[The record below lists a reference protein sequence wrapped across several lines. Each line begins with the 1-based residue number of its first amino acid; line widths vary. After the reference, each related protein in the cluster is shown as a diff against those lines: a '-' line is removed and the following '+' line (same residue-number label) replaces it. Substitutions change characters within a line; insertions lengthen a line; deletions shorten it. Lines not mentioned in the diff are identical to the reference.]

1 MKNKMETNELTAHH
15 RGVILRGICFGAA
28 LRGKSPE
35 ISEENTVII
44 CQGELSIWDI
54 CSISADAEAFGLE
67 GISVMRA
74 GPRLLSNPKRRS
86 HENLLLSGRI
96 A

>member
-1 MKNKMETNELTAHH
+1 MGTNELTVHQ
-15 RGVILRGICFGAA
+15 RGVILRGICSGSA

-44 CQGELSIWDI
+44 CQGELCMWDI

-67 GISVMRA
+67 AHLGYDVLTKITVK
-74 GPRLLSNPKRRS
+74 PQKQIP
-86 HENLLLSGRI
+86 
-96 A
+96 

>member
-1 MKNKMETNELTAHH
+1 MKNKMGTNELTVHQ
-15 RGVILRGICFGAA
+15 RGVILRGICSRSA

-44 CQGELSIWDI
+44 CQGELSMWDI

-67 GISVMRA
+67 AHFGYDGRTKITFK
-74 GPRLLSNPKRRS
+74 PKK
-86 HENLLLSGRI
+86 EMP
-96 A
+96 

>member
-1 MKNKMETNELTAHH
+1 MKNKMGTNELTVHQ
-15 RGVILRGICFGAA
+15 RGVILRGICSGSA

-44 CQGELSIWDI
+44 CQGELRH
-54 CSISADAEAFGLE
+54 
-67 GISVMRA
+67 ISVMMV
-74 GPRLLSNPKRRS
+74 GPRLLSNPKRRC